1 MHIAPFAIEEFFA
14 RYEFTTP
21 HHLCASDC
29 ETLTVAELLALA
41 GMPLPDLAGLRLG
54 YTESQGHPELR
65 AAVAGTY
72 GQVTP
77 EQVVMLAAPEEGI
90 YLGMRTLLEP
100 GDEVVVLAPAY
111 ESLLNVAEHI
121 CGAENVKK
129 WWIQP
134 AAGGWRLD
142 VNELERLVTPK
153 TRLLVVNFP
162 HNPTGYL
169 PSQSEFTAV
178 LDIARRHNT
187 WLFFDEMYRGLELG
201 GRQTL
206 PSAADRYER
215 SLVLAGLSKVHGLPG
230 LRCGWLV
237 IHDEEV
243 RGRFINWKHYTTI
256 CAPGPSELLALAGLR
271 AQGELIRRNRQLIEA
286 NLESAEGF
294 FARWPELFTWRR
306 PFGHG
311 LLSRPGRA
319 CRRLAPAQ
327 QLPGLWRRARSLRIW
342 AARLRPQSGPLRGVP
357 AAGEREWREFSEC
370 HEWFFVIRLIRP
382 IRAVRD
388 SLRDAFMGE
397 AG

>member
-29 ETLTVAELLALA
+29 ETVTVAELLALA
-41 GMPLPDLAGLRLG
+41 GTPLSDLARLRLG

-65 AAVAGTY
+65 AAVAGSY

-100 GDEVVVLAPAY
+100 GDEVVVMAPAY
-111 ESLLNVAEHI
+111 ESLLHVAEHI

-134 AAGGWRLD
+134 VAGGWQLD
-142 VNELERLVTPK
+142 VNELEGLVTPI

-201 GRQTL
+201 GRQAL

-237 IHDEEV
+237 IHDEAV

-271 AQGELIRRNRQLIEA
+271 AEGELIRRNRQLIEA

-306 PFGHG
+306 P
-311 LLSRPGRA
+311 
-319 CRRLAPAQ
+319 LAGSVALAGIGVPSATAYCHD
-327 QLPGLWRRARSLRIW
+327 L
-342 AARLRPQSGPLRGVP
+342 AARAGVLLLPSSCLGYGDGHVRFGFGRRDFGDNLAHYEAFLRQENANG
-357 AAGEREWREFSEC
+357 A
-370 HEWFFVIRLIRP
+370 I
-382 IRAVRD
+382 
-388 SLRDAFMGE
+388 E
-397 AG
+397 ANTTNGSS

>member
-1 MHIAPFAIEEFFA
+1 MHIAPFAIEEFFN

-29 ETLTVAELLALA
+29 ETVTVAELLALA
-41 GMPLPDLAGLRLG
+41 GTPLSDLAGLRLG

-65 AAVAGTY
+65 AAVASTY

-100 GDEVVVLAPAY
+100 GDQVVVLAPAY

-129 WWIQP
+129 WWIRP
-134 AAGGWRLD
+134 TAGGWRLD
-142 VNELERLVTPK
+142 LDELERLVTPDTK
-153 TRLLVVNFP
+153 LLVVNFP

-169 PSQSEFTAV
+169 PSEAEFAAV
-178 LDIARRHNT
+178 LEVARRHGA

-237 IHDEEV
+237 IHDEAV

-256 CAPGPSELLALAGLR
+256 CAPGPSELLGLAGLR
-271 AQGELIRRNRQLIEA
+271 AQEELIRRNRQLIEA
-286 NLESAEGF
+286 NLEAAEGF
-294 FARWPELFTWRR
+294 FSRWSELFTWRR
-306 PFGHG
+306 PWAG
-311 LLSRPGRA
+311 SVA
-319 CRRLAPAQ
+319 LAGIGVPSATAYCED
-327 QLPGLWRRARSLRIW
+327 L
-342 AARLRPQSGPLRGVP
+342 AARAGVLLLP
-357 AAGEREWREFSEC
+357 SSCLGYGDKHVRFGFGRVDFTSNLAHFERFLENDR
-370 HEWFFVIRLIRP
+370 
-382 IRAVRD
+382 
-388 SLRDAFMGE
+388 
-397 AG
+397 